1 MQKTKHR
8 NLLLTPIRP
17 STCRTSGALSP
28 LKYTS
33 IKLYCFVLFYIR
45 LVVLHDES
53 VLCNCIGILCSASE
67 RPLEAGEGKHL
78 KLGKFNLSLL
88 LTAPC
93 GGRGGVCVQ
102 KTDKV
107 WGELCLKRSR
117 PLLPSHPFQPALP
130 RYLAPQNQ
138 RLQIVGNRIFV
149 SWGRSVKD
157 PCLGVWWGPWIT
169 VYNKDR
175 AIPTDDDDLDV
186 NNCMEDRCGNWPY
199 T

>member
-1 MQKTKHR
+1 MLLAYPNPNTEFHPSSSPNSTDFWYSFVNIQMQKTKHR

-28 LKYTS
+28 IKYTS
-33 IKLYCFVLFYIR
+33 VELYCFVLFYIR

-107 WGELCLKRSR
+107 WGGTLLKEKQAS
-117 PLLPSHPFQPALP
+117 PPFSPFSTCPPTVPGSSKPETA
-130 RYLAPQNQ
+130 
-138 RLQIVGNRIFV
+138 NR
-149 SWGRSVKD
+149 WQ
-157 PCLGVWWGPWIT
+157 
-169 VYNKDR
+169 
-175 AIPTDDDDLDV
+175 
-186 NNCMEDRCGNWPY
+186 
-199 T
+199 

>member
-17 STCRTSGALSP
+17 STCSGALSP

-33 IKLYCFVLFYIR
+33 VELYCFVLFYIR

-93 GGRGGVCVQ
+93 GGKGGGSLCAKDGQSVRGTLLKEKQASPHFSPFSTSHGTWLLKTRDCKSLAIEYSFRGV
-102 KTDKV
+102 
-107 WGELCLKRSR
+107 
-117 PLLPSHPFQPALP
+117 
-130 RYLAPQNQ
+130 
-138 RLQIVGNRIFV
+138 
-149 SWGRSVKD
+149 GRSK
-157 PCLGVWWGPWIT
+157 
-169 VYNKDR
+169 
-175 AIPTDDDDLDV
+175 IPAWVCDEVPGSLFII
-186 NNCMEDRCGNWPY
+186 
-199 T
+199 